1 MELNPLNPAPG
12 SKHVRKRVA
21 RGIGSGTGKTGGRGH
36 KGQRAR
42 SGGFHKVG
50 FEGGQ
55 MPLQRR
61 LPKRGFKSPTRE
73 DTAEVL
79 LSDLERV
86 KAEKIDLAVL
96 KEAGVVPG
104 SAKRAKVIVSG
115 KLARKVTLTGI
126 AVSNGAHIPV
136 PGIDPIRLAE
146 LFQSQQG
153 GILGLFNMFSGGALS
168 RFTIFALGIMPYISA
183 SIIMQLMTAV
193 SPQLEQLRKEGQAG
207 QRKITQY
214 TRYGTVFLALFQATG
229 ISIAL
234 ESQPGL
240 VIDPG
245 LMFRFTTVV
254 TLVTGTMFLMWLGE
268 PVTAPGLVHGISII
282 IFAGIAAGLPEP

>member
-1 MELNPLNPAPG
+1 MELNTLKPAPG

-61 LPKRGFKSPTRE
+61 LPKRGFNSLTRE

-104 SAKRAKVIVSG
+104 PAKRAKVIVSG
-115 KLARKVTLTGI
+115 KLTRKVTLVGV
-126 AVSNGAHIPV
+126 AVSKGARAAI
-136 PGIDPIRLAE
+136 E
-146 LFQSQQG
+146 
-153 GILGLFNMFSGGALS
+153 
-168 RFTIFALGIMPYISA
+168 
-183 SIIMQLMTAV
+183 
-193 SPQLEQLRKEGQAG
+193 
-207 QRKITQY
+207 
-214 TRYGTVFLALFQATG
+214 
-229 ISIAL
+229 
-234 ESQPGL
+234 
-240 VIDPG
+240 
-245 LMFRFTTVV
+245 
-254 TLVTGTMFLMWLGE
+254 
-268 PVTAPGLVHGISII
+268 
-282 IFAGIAAGLPEP
+282 AAGGSTDAPIPQPKPKREPKAVLAPQPQTEAKSGKTEAKSGKGEAGAEKRAGDAKETSETEGERGAKDKRQGKDKSEGKDKREANRPGPEGKKGGKA

>member
-1 MELNPLNPAPG
+1 MQLNTLKPAPG

-61 LPKRGFKSPTRE
+61 LPKRGFNSPTRE

-104 SAKRAKVIVSG
+104 SAKAAKVIVSG
-115 KLARKVTLTGI
+115 KLTRKVTLTGV
-126 AVSNGAHIPV
+126 AVSKGARAAIEAAGGSTDAPIPQPKPKREPKVV
-136 PGIDPIRLAE
+136 PAPQPQAE
-146 LFQSQQG
+146 
-153 GILGLFNMFSGGALS
+153 A
-168 RFTIFALGIMPYISA
+168 
-183 SIIMQLMTAV
+183 
-193 SPQLEQLRKEGQAG
+193 RKGKEDGREKHAGDAGQASESKG
-207 QRKITQY
+207 GRAPKDKGEGKDKREAKE
-214 TRYGTVFLALFQATG
+214 TRSG
-229 ISIAL
+229 
-234 ESQPGL
+234 
-240 VIDPG
+240 
-245 LMFRFTTVV
+245 
-254 TLVTGTMFLMWLGE
+254 
-268 PVTAPGLVHGISII
+268 
-282 IFAGIAAGLPEP
+282 PEGKKGGKA

>member
-1 MELNPLNPAPG
+1 MELNTLKPAPG

-61 LPKRGFKSPTRE
+61 LPKRGFNSLTRE

-104 SAKRAKVIVSG
+104 PAKRAKVIVSG
-115 KLARKVTLTGI
+115 KLTRKVTLVGV
-126 AVSNGAHIPV
+126 AVSKGARAAI
-136 PGIDPIRLAE
+136 E
-146 LFQSQQG
+146 
-153 GILGLFNMFSGGALS
+153 
-168 RFTIFALGIMPYISA
+168 
-183 SIIMQLMTAV
+183 
-193 SPQLEQLRKEGQAG
+193 
-207 QRKITQY
+207 
-214 TRYGTVFLALFQATG
+214 
-229 ISIAL
+229 
-234 ESQPGL
+234 
-240 VIDPG
+240 
-245 LMFRFTTVV
+245 
-254 TLVTGTMFLMWLGE
+254 
-268 PVTAPGLVHGISII
+268 
-282 IFAGIAAGLPEP
+282 AAGGSTDAPIPQPKPKREPKAVLAPQPQTEAKSGKGDAGAEKRAGDPKETSETEGGRGAKDKRQGKDKSEGKGEGKDKREANRPGPEGKKGGKA